1 MSKKFSLILH
11 FPKRGF
17 DRVIWI
23 FVLGVSSV
31 LGAAT
36 AHSAAIVPLVDLKM
50 TLYENTALMS
60 GQAIKMGVTEAAEI
74 HVVMPETASLD
85 GIYVR
90 PKPGF
95 ALSQMALIPR
105 VGEAA
110 FLNRYLGRSVW
121 IRSESKAAANTQ
133 GVIRSLSPLV
143 VATEQGLQQVA
154 LDQLLLPDLG
164 FGTLPLLDLSVTGS
178 GKFEAEVAYFNP
190 GIRWSADYEMTY
202 QPGEK
207 QVVIQPWAMLV
218 NDSALAVSAQQV
230 SLVAGQISARPPEL
244 PYRELGRSAATFAM
258 DQASPQGSKAGL
270 QYRWQVGSLD
280 LKPFDRVRMPLGAA
294 WEMPARIVL
303 GGQTQVRGNQIGTKQ
318 PQGLTTM
325 LRVSPI
331 ANPKVV
337 NGVPEAGPIA
347 AGNVRVFQLEGS
359 AVRSYLGETQ
369 LSQTPPNKDFE
380 VSLGSSFDV
389 RLVREVEHF
398 RVVSDRIQEIGMKLN
413 FSNAGRDKAAV
424 ELIENLPGDFSLLER
439 SEEVSE
445 KQNQSLIISFELE
458 PEGSREVQYRV
469 RIRY

>member
-1 MSKKFSLILH
+1 
-11 FPKRGF
+11 
-17 DRVIWI
+17 
-23 FVLGVSSV
+23 
-31 LGAAT
+31 
-36 AHSAAIVPLVDLKM
+36 
-50 TLYENTALMS
+50 
-60 GQAIKMGVTEAAEI
+60 
-74 HVVMPETASLD
+74 
-85 GIYVR
+85 
-90 PKPGF
+90 
-95 ALSQMALIPR
+95 
-105 VGEAA
+105 
-110 FLNRYLGRSVW
+110 
-121 IRSESKAAANTQ
+121 
-133 GVIRSLSPLV
+133 
-143 VATEQGLQQVA
+143 
-154 LDQLLLPDLG
+154 
-164 FGTLPLLDLSVTGS
+164 
-178 GKFEAEVAYFNP
+178 
-190 GIRWSADYEMTY
+190 
-202 QPGEK
+202 
-207 QVVIQPWAMLV
+207 
-218 NDSALAVSAQQV
+218 
-230 SLVAGQISARPPEL
+230 
-244 PYRELGRSAATFAM
+244 
-258 DQASPQGSKAGL
+258 
-270 QYRWQVGSLD
+270 
-280 LKPFDRVRMPLGAA
+280 
-294 WEMPARIVL
+294 
-303 GGQTQVRGNQIGTKQ
+303 
-318 PQGLTTM
+318 M